1 MTQRQFRIVVTG
13 GPGAGKTTALDLFQ
27 REFQSSVKIVPE
39 AATVLFQSGIVREQ
53 TRDRMKE
60 LQHSIFK
67 LQVNLEDIFH
77 SLYPER
83 LLICDRGTLDGL
95 AYWPNGE
102 RDFLD
107 TCGTSIEIELA
118 RYDAVIF
125 FQSGAAAGD
134 DLKSNNP
141 YRSEDAASALLL
153 DEKLRHVWQR
163 HPNFHYIPSSQS
175 FMSKISLGLLT
186 IQNTLEEIRSSG
198 PIRPRS

>member
-1 MTQRQFRIVVTG
+1 MKRDHFQIVVTG

-27 REFQSSVKIVPE
+27 REFKSIVKIVPE

-53 TRDRMKE
+53 TKDRMKE

-102 RDFLD
+102 QDFLNTID
-107 TCGTSIEIELA
+107 STLDVELQ

-125 FQSGAAAGD
+125 FQSGAAHGD

-141 YRSEDAASALLL
+141 YRSEDAASAILL
-153 DEKLRHVWQR
+153 DEKLKRVWER
-163 HPNFHYIPSSQS
+163 HPNFHYIPSNHS
-175 FMSKISLGLLT
+175 FMNKISQGLLT
-186 IQNTLEEIRSSG
+186 IQSVLEEIRSSRFA
-198 PIRPRS
+198 RP